1 MEEILTREK
10 VVISSNEFIVGSVP
24 TVFYIPDYVTAA
36 EEDQLLNNIYQAPIS
51 KWKSLK
57 NRRLQNWGTS
67 LEFGDYYEHTLENCN
82 FNFEEMIDHG
92 RRSGAR
98 KGSSHPRL
106 LLSISREVTVVAETY
121 FYWVLVAINQILVVS
136 RLPPWLKKVT
146 CRIYEESR
154 LFPSAINHV
163 LINEYLPDQG
173 IMPHQDGPAYLPVV
187 AILSLGSPVVMNFVP
202 HPRFE
207 NATET
212 SGNNN
217 EDIASN
223 GAASTEMSSGEHLGE
238 YLPFS
243 VLLMPRSLLIFK
255 DKAYSDYMHGIKD
268 CADQRYDE
276 AVNFTRGDEQSQT
289 DGEDAVIHR
298 TSTRVSLTCRLVT
311 KVRKHLIKL

>member
-98 KGSSHPRL
+98 KGSSRPRL

-173 IMPHQDGPAYLPVV
+173 IMVTTPRWTCLFAGGGNPLF
-187 AILSLGSPVVMNFVP
+187 GSPVVMNFVP

-255 DKAYSDYMHGIKD
+255 DKAYSG
-268 CADQRYDE
+268 
-276 AVNFTRGDEQSQT
+276 
-289 DGEDAVIHR
+289 
-298 TSTRVSLTCRLVT
+298 
-311 KVRKHLIKL
+311 